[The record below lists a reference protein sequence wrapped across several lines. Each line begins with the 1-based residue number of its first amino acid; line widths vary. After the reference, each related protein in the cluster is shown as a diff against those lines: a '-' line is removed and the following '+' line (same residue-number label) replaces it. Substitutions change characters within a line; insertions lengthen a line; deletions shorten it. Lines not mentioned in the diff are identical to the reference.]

1 MMENIVMEQSRDIQ
15 LFRKEEFGTI
25 RTVILNGE
33 PWFVAKDVCD
43 ILGTTNPTMAMEGLE
58 DFERAK
64 FNLGRQ
70 GEANIISESG
80 FYTLV
85 LRSRKTI
92 AKPFRI
98 WVTSEVLPSIRKTG
112 KYVSASNSKMEM
124 MLEDIGCNM
133 KIVYAQ
139 INNMEEMLGEQNE
152 MLTKVVDNMTL
163 TTRQQQRI
171 YKAAKDR
178 INHLL
183 GGAHSKEYKDNSKS
197 YFINLWNG
205 MKSKFGC
212 GSSYK
217 DLNPVY
223 FDDAMEF
230 ISSWEYIEAQV
241 FYIISIQWV
250 ASVTACHLI
259 IESVDMKHF
268 RLLYTSQV
276 QRSSV

>member
-1 MMENIVMEQSRDIQ
+1 MYESKKGIDMMENIVMEQSRDIQ

-230 ISSWEYIEAQV
+230 ISSWEYIEA
-241 FYIISIQWV
+241 
-250 ASVTACHLI
+250 
-259 IESVDMKHF
+259 
-268 RLLYTSQV
+268 
-276 QRSSV
+276 

>member
-1 MMENIVMEQSRDIQ
+1 MESIVMEQKSELQ
-15 LFRKEEFGTI
+15 LFQKEEFGTI
-25 RTVILNGE
+25 RTVIINGE

-43 ILGTTNPTMAMEGLE
+43 ILEIKNPTDALNKGLE
-58 DFERAK
+58 DFERAR

-85 LRSRKTI
+85 LRSRKSI

-98 WVTSEVLPSIRKTG
+98 WVTSEVLSSIRKTG
-112 KYVSASNSKMEM
+112 KYVAQSENKVET
-124 MLEDIGCNM
+124 MLEDMGCNM

-152 MLTKVVDNMTL
+152 MLTRVVDNMTL
-163 TTRQQQRI
+163 TTRQQQRV

-183 GGAHSKEYKDNSKS
+183 GGAHSKEYKNNSKS

-217 DLNPVY
+217 DLNPIY
-223 FDDAMEF
+223 FDEAMEF
-230 ISSWEYIEAQV
+230 IATWEYIEA
-241 FYIISIQWV
+241 
-250 ASVTACHLI
+250 
-259 IESVDMKHF
+259 
-268 RLLYTSQV
+268 
-276 QRSSV
+276 

>member
-1 MMENIVMEQSRDIQ
+1 MESIVMEQKSELQ
-15 LFRKEEFGTI
+15 LFQKEEFGTI
-25 RTVILNGE
+25 RTVIINGE

-43 ILGTTNPTMAMEGLE
+43 ILEIKNPTDALNKGLE
-58 DFERAK
+58 DFERAR

-85 LRSRKTI
+85 LRSRKSI

-112 KYVSASNSKMEM
+112 KYVAQSENKVET
-124 MLEDIGCNM
+124 MLEDMGCNM

-152 MLTKVVDNMTL
+152 MLTRVVDNMTL
-163 TTRQQQRI
+163 TTRQQQRV

-183 GGAHSKEYKDNSKS
+183 GGAHSKEYKNNSKS

-217 DLNPVY
+217 DLNPIY
-223 FDDAMEF
+223 FDEAMEF
-230 ISSWEYIEAQV
+230 IATWEYIEA
-241 FYIISIQWV
+241 
-250 ASVTACHLI
+250 
-259 IESVDMKHF
+259 
-268 RLLYTSQV
+268 
-276 QRSSV
+276 

>member
-1 MMENIVMEQSRDIQ
+1 MEQKSDLQ
-15 LFRKEEFGTI
+15 LFQKEEFGTI
-25 RTVILNGE
+25 RTVILNGD

-43 ILGTTNPTMAMEGLE
+43 ILGVQNPSDALNKQLE
-58 DFERAK
+58 DFERAR

-85 LRSRKTI
+85 LRSRKPI

-98 WVTSEVLPSIRKTG
+98 WVTSEVLPAIRKTG
-112 KYVSASNSKMEM
+112 KYVTSSGNKVES
-124 MLEDIGCNM
+124 MLEDMGCNM

-139 INNMEEMLGEQNE
+139 INNMEEMIGEQTEMMNE
-152 MLTKVVDNMTL
+152 QMTKLNQVVDNMTL

-178 INHLL
+178 INYLL
-183 GGAHSKEYKDNSKS
+183 GGAHSKEYKVNSKS
-197 YFINLWNG
+197 YFINLWNN

-217 DLNPVY
+217 DLNPIY
-223 FDDAMEF
+223 FEDAMKF
-230 ISSWEYIEAQV
+230 ISTWQYIEN
-241 FYIISIQWV
+241 
-250 ASVTACHLI
+250 
-259 IESVDMKHF
+259 
-268 RLLYTSQV
+268 
-276 QRSSV
+276 

>member
-1 MMENIVMEQSRDIQ
+1 MMENVVMEQKSELQ
-15 LFRKEEFGTI
+15 LFQKEEFGTI
-25 RTVILNGE
+25 RTVIINGE

-85 LRSRKTI
+85 LRSRKPI

-112 KYVSASNSKMEM
+112 KYTAISNSKVES
-124 MLEDIGCNM
+124 MLEDMGCNM

-152 MLTKVVDNMTL
+152 MLTRVVDNMTL

-183 GGAHSKEYKDNSKS
+183 GGAHSREYKDNSKS

-217 DLNPVY
+217 DLNPLY

-230 ISSWEYIEAQV
+230 ISTWEYIEA
-241 FYIISIQWV
+241 
-250 ASVTACHLI
+250 
-259 IESVDMKHF
+259 
-268 RLLYTSQV
+268 
-276 QRSSV
+276 

>member
-1 MMENIVMEQSRDIQ
+1 MKQKPELQ
-15 LFRKEEFGTI
+15 LFQNDNFGTI
-25 RTVILNGE
+25 RTVILDGE

-43 ILGTTNPTMAMEGLE
+43 ILGTTNPTMAMDGLE
-58 DFERAK
+58 PFERTK

-85 LRSRKTI
+85 LRSRKPI

-98 WVTSEVLPSIRKTG
+98 WVTSEVLPAIRKTG
-112 KYVSASNSKMEM
+112 KYIAPSKNKVES
-124 MLEDIGCNM
+124 MLSDMNCNM

-139 INNMEEMLGEQNE
+139 INNIEEMLGEQNF
-152 MLTKVVDNMTL
+152 MLERVVDNMTL
-163 TTRQQQRI
+163 STRQQQQI

-183 GGAHSKEYKDNSKS
+183 NGAHSKEYKENSKS
-197 YFINLWNG
+197 YFINLWNN

-217 DLNPVY
+217 DLNPIY
-223 FDDAMEF
+223 FEDAIKF
-230 ISSWEYIEAQV
+230 ISSWKYEEN
-241 FYIISIQWV
+241 
-250 ASVTACHLI
+250 
-259 IESVDMKHF
+259 
-268 RLLYTSQV
+268 
-276 QRSSV
+276 

>member
-1 MMENIVMEQSRDIQ
+1 MKEVLETKNEIEIFSNEN
-15 LFRKEEFGTI
+15 FGQI
-25 RTVILNGE
+25 RTIVIDGN

-43 ILGTTNPTMAMEGLE
+43 ILGTTNPTMAMDGLE

-85 LRSRKTI
+85 LRSRKPI

-112 KYVSASNSKMEM
+112 SYVTDQSNKVET
-124 MLEDIGCNM
+124 MLEDMGCNM
-133 KIVYAQ
+133 KVVYAQ
-139 INNMEEMLGEQNE
+139 INNMENMLGEQTEKLNQ
-152 MLTKVVDNMTL
+152 VVDNMTL

-178 INHLL
+178 INSLL
-183 GGAHSKEYKDNSKS
+183 GGAHSKEYKANSKS

-205 MKSKFGC
+205 LKSKFGC

-217 DLNPVY
+217 DLNPIY
-223 FDDAMEF
+223 FDDAMTF
-230 ISSWEYIEAQV
+230 IQNWIYEEN
-241 FYIISIQWV
+241 
-250 ASVTACHLI
+250 
-259 IESVDMKHF
+259 
-268 RLLYTSQV
+268 
-276 QRSSV
+276 

>member
-112 KYVSASNSKMEM
+112 KYTATSNGKVEA
-124 MLEDIGCNM
+124 MLEDMGCNM

-152 MLTKVVDNMTL
+152 MLTRVVDNMTL

-223 FDDAMEF
+223 FDDAIEF
-230 ISSWEYIEAQV
+230 IATWKYIEA
-241 FYIISIQWV
+241 
-250 ASVTACHLI
+250 
-259 IESVDMKHF
+259 
-268 RLLYTSQV
+268 
-276 QRSSV
+276 

>member
-1 MMENIVMEQSRDIQ
+1 MKQKSEMK
-15 LFRKEEFGTI
+15 LFQNDNFGTI
-25 RTVILNGE
+25 RTVILDGE

-43 ILGTTNPTMAMEGLE
+43 ILGTTNPTMAMDGLE
-58 DFERAK
+58 PFERTK

-85 LRSRKTI
+85 LRSRKPI

-98 WVTSEVLPSIRKTG
+98 WVTSEVLPAIRKTG
-112 KYVSASNSKMEM
+112 KYIAPSKNKVES
-124 MLEDIGCNM
+124 MLSDMNCNM

-139 INNMEEMLGEQNE
+139 INNIEEMIGEQNF
-152 MLTKVVDNMTL
+152 MLERVVDNMTL
-163 TTRQQQRI
+163 STRQQQQI

-183 GGAHSKEYKDNSKS
+183 IGAHSKEYKENSKS
-197 YFINLWNG
+197 YFINLWNNL
-205 MKSKFGC
+205 KSKFGC

-223 FDDAMEF
+223 FEEAIKF
-230 ISSWEYIEAQV
+230 ISSWKYEEN
-241 FYIISIQWV
+241 
-250 ASVTACHLI
+250 
-259 IESVDMKHF
+259 
-268 RLLYTSQV
+268 
-276 QRSSV
+276 

>member
-1 MMENIVMEQSRDIQ
+1 MRYGKIKERIDNNMKTEVIEQHSDLQ
-15 LFRKEEFGTI
+15 LFQKEEFGTI
-25 RTVILNGE
+25 RTVILNGD

-85 LRSRKTI
+85 LRSRKPI

-98 WVTSEVLPSIRKTG
+98 WVTSEVLPAIRKTG
-112 KYVSASNSKMEM
+112 KYVASSENKVES
-124 MLEDIGCNM
+124 MLEDMGCNM

-139 INNMEEMLGEQNE
+139 INNMEEILGEQNV
-152 MLTKVVDNMTL
+152 MLSQVVDNMTL

-183 GGAHSKEYKDNSKS
+183 GGAHSKEYKENSKS

-205 MKSKFGC
+205 LKSKFGC

-217 DLNPVY
+217 DLNPIC
-223 FDDAMEF
+223 FEDAMKF
-230 ISSWEYIEAQV
+230 ISTWEYIE
-241 FYIISIQWV
+241 
-250 ASVTACHLI
+250 T
-259 IESVDMKHF
+259 
-268 RLLYTSQV
+268 
-276 QRSSV
+276 

>member
-1 MMENIVMEQSRDIQ
+1 MEQSRDIQ

-230 ISSWEYIEAQV
+230 ISSWEYIEA
-241 FYIISIQWV
+241 
-250 ASVTACHLI
+250 
-259 IESVDMKHF
+259 
-268 RLLYTSQV
+268 
-276 QRSSV
+276 

>member
-1 MMENIVMEQSRDIQ
+1 MKLRKGIDMMENVVMEQKSELQ
-15 LFRKEEFGTI
+15 LFQKEEFGTI
-25 RTVILNGE
+25 RTVIINGE
-33 PWFVAKDVCD
+33 PWFVAKDVCA
-43 ILGTTNPTMAMEGLE
+43 ILGTTNPSMAMEGLE

-85 LRSRKTI
+85 LRSRKPI

-112 KYVSASNSKMEM
+112 KYTATSNGKVES
-124 MLEDIGCNM
+124 MLEDMGCNM

-152 MLTKVVDNMTL
+152 MLTRVVDNMTL

-183 GGAHSKEYKDNSKS
+183 GGAHSREYKDNSKS

-205 MKSKFGC
+205 IKSKFGC

-230 ISSWEYIEAQV
+230 ISTWEYIE
-241 FYIISIQWV
+241 
-250 ASVTACHLI
+250 T
-259 IESVDMKHF
+259 
-268 RLLYTSQV
+268 
-276 QRSSV
+276 

>member
-1 MMENIVMEQSRDIQ
+1 MNQVAEQKSELQ
-15 LFRKEEFGTI
+15 LFRNEDFGSI

-43 ILGTTNPTMAMEGLE
+43 ILGTTNPTMAVDGLE
-58 DFERAK
+58 SFERAK

-85 LRSRKTI
+85 LRSRKPI

-98 WVTSEVLPSIRKTG
+98 WVTSEVLPAIRETG
-112 KYVSASNSKMEM
+112 KYIAPSENKVET
-124 MLEDIGCNM
+124 MLSDMNCNM

-139 INNMEEMLGEQNE
+139 INNMEEMIGEQNA
-152 MLTKVVDNMTL
+152 MLGRVVDNMTL
-163 TTRQQQRI
+163 STRQQQQI
-171 YKAAKDR
+171 YKTAKDR

-183 GGAHSKEYKDNSKS
+183 GGVHSKEYKKNSKS
-197 YFINLWNG
+197 YFINLWNN

-217 DLNPVY
+217 DLNPIY
-223 FDDAMEF
+223 FEEAMEF
-230 ISSWEYIEAQV
+230 ISSWKYEEN
-241 FYIISIQWV
+241 
-250 ASVTACHLI
+250 
-259 IESVDMKHF
+259 
-268 RLLYTSQV
+268 
-276 QRSSV
+276 

>member
-112 KYVSASNSKMEM
+112 KYTATSNGKVEA
-124 MLEDIGCNM
+124 MLEDMGCNM

-152 MLTKVVDNMTL
+152 ILTRVVDNMTL

-230 ISSWEYIEAQV
+230 ISTWEYIEA
-241 FYIISIQWV
+241 
-250 ASVTACHLI
+250 
-259 IESVDMKHF
+259 
-268 RLLYTSQV
+268 
-276 QRSSV
+276 

>member
-1 MMENIVMEQSRDIQ
+1 MMENVVMEQKSELQ
-15 LFRKEEFGTI
+15 LFQKEEFGTI
-25 RTVILNGE
+25 RTVIINGE
-33 PWFVAKDVCD
+33 PWFAAKDVCD

-85 LRSRKTI
+85 LRSRKPI

-98 WVTSEVLPSIRKTG
+98 WVTSEVIPSIRKTG
-112 KYVSASNSKMEM
+112 KYAATSNGKVES
-124 MLEDIGCNM
+124 MLEDMGCNM

-152 MLTKVVDNMTL
+152 MLTRVVDNMTL

-183 GGAHSKEYKDNSKS
+183 GGAHSMEYKDNSKS

-230 ISSWEYIEAQV
+230 ISTWEYIEA
-241 FYIISIQWV
+241 
-250 ASVTACHLI
+250 
-259 IESVDMKHF
+259 
-268 RLLYTSQV
+268 
-276 QRSSV
+276 

>member
-1 MMENIVMEQSRDIQ
+1 MKNAMKQKSEMK
-15 LFRKEEFGTI
+15 LFQNDNFGTI
-25 RTVILNGE
+25 RTVILDGE

-43 ILGTTNPTMAMEGLE
+43 ILGTTNPTMAMDGLE
-58 DFERAK
+58 PFERTK

-85 LRSRKTI
+85 LRSRKPI

-98 WVTSEVLPSIRKTG
+98 WVTSEVLPAIRKTG
-112 KYVSASNSKMEM
+112 KYIAPSKNKVES
-124 MLEDIGCNM
+124 MLSDMNCNM

-139 INNMEEMLGEQNE
+139 INNIEEMIGEQNF
-152 MLTKVVDNMTL
+152 MLERVVDNMTL
-163 TTRQQQRI
+163 STRQQQQI

-183 GGAHSKEYKDNSKS
+183 IGAHSKEYKENSKS
-197 YFINLWNG
+197 YFINLWNNL
-205 MKSKFGC
+205 KSKFGC

-223 FDDAMEF
+223 FEEAIKF
-230 ISSWEYIEAQV
+230 ISSWKYEEN
-241 FYIISIQWV
+241 
-250 ASVTACHLI
+250 
-259 IESVDMKHF
+259 
-268 RLLYTSQV
+268 
-276 QRSSV
+276 